1 LKGSHEGDATA
12 VSPPIAG
19 TTLYA
24 LPVSNTANDT
34 PDRRMPPWIFRAILM
49 FWGSYAALTLGQSVI
64 KSLKDLLIMLLISL
78 FLSLAIEPA
87 VNALERRGMKRGLA
101 TGLLLI
107 GLTLLTVAF
116 LAAIGALLAKQI
128 TSLAEKAPDYVTKLE
143 TWVNTSFRTKIDTQ
157 AVRNKI
163 TSTDGPLKNVAGSI
177 LGWSTSVLSAIF
189 QLLGVALFTFYM
201 VAEGPKM
208 RRVVCSRLQP
218 GVQER
223 VLEAW
228 EVAMDKTGGY
238 IYSRATLGFFSA
250 ACHWVVMI
258 ILGVPYNLA
267 LAVWVGLISQFL
279 PVIGTYL
286 AGALPVIVAL
296 ADHPSRAVWLLV
308 FIVLYQQF
316 ENYVLLP
323 RITAR
328 TMELHA
334 AIAFGAAIAG
344 GAVLGPVGA
353 ILALPLAASIQSFL
367 TMYGRRHEIVDSHLT
382 QTQAAPDPVR
392 GRVTKLTKKPKPA
405 E

>member
-1 LKGSHEGDATA
+1 VSDA
-12 VSPPIAG
+12 
-19 TTLYA
+19 
-24 LPVSNTANDT
+24 ANDT

-49 FWGSYAALTLGQSVI
+49 FWGTYAALTLGQSVAS
-64 KSLKDLLIMLLISL
+64 SLKDLLIMLLISL

-87 VNALERRGMKRGLA
+87 VNTLERRGMKRGLA
-101 TGLLLI
+101 TGLLLV

-116 LAAIGALLAKQI
+116 LVAIGALLAKQI
-128 TSLAEKAPDYVTKLE
+128 TSLVDRAPDYVTKLE
-143 TWVNTSFRTKIDTQ
+143 TWVNSSFGAKIDTQ
-157 AVRNKI
+157 AIRTRI
-163 TSTDGPLKNVAGSI
+163 TATDGPLKGIAGSI
-177 LGWSTSVLSAIF
+177 LGWSTTVLGVIF

-208 RRVVCSRLQP
+208 RRVVCSRLRP

-238 IYSRATLGFFSA
+238 IYSRAVLGFFSA
-250 ACHWVVMI
+250 SCHWVVMI

-267 LAVWVGLISQFL
+267 LAVWVGLVSQFL

-286 AGALPVIVAL
+286 AGALPVLVTL
-296 ADHPSRAVWLLV
+296 ADHPSRAVWLLIFV
-308 FIVLYQQF
+308 VLYQQF

-344 GAVLGPVGA
+344 GAILGPVGA
-353 ILALPLAASIQSFL
+353 ILALPLAASVQSFL
-367 TMYGRRHEIVDSHLT
+367 TMYGRRHEIVESHLT
-382 QTQAAPDPVR
+382 TVQGAPLLPR
-392 GRVTKLTKKPKPA
+392 SRPTKPKS
-405 E
+405 

>member
-1 LKGSHEGDATA
+1 
-12 VSPPIAG
+12 
-19 TTLYA
+19 
-24 LPVSNTANDT
+24 
-34 PDRRMPPWIFRAILM
+34 M
-49 FWGSYAALTLGQSVI
+49 FWGTYAALTLGQSVAA
-64 KSLKDLLIMLLISL
+64 SLKDLLIMLLISL

-101 TGLLLI
+101 TGLLLV
-107 GLTLLTVAF
+107 GLTLLTIAF

-128 TSLAEKAPDYVTKLE
+128 TSLVDKAPDYVTKLE
-143 TWVNTSFRTKIDTQ
+143 TWVNKSFNTKIDTQ
-157 AVRNKI
+157 AVRTRI
-163 TSTDGPLKNVAGSI
+163 TATDGPLKGIAGSI
-177 LGWSTSVLSAIF
+177 LGWSTTVLSVIF

-208 RRVVCSRLQP
+208 RRVVCSRLRP

-238 IYSRATLGFFSA
+238 IYSRAVLGFFSA

-258 ILGVPYNLA
+258 ILGVPYSLA

-286 AGALPVIVAL
+286 AGALPVLVAL
-296 ADHPSRAVWLLV
+296 ADHPTRAVWLLV

-344 GAVLGPVGA
+344 GAILGPVGA
-353 ILALPLAASIQSFL
+353 VLALPLAASIQSFL

-382 QTQAAPDPVR
+382 NLPGTPFIQRRKPT
-392 GRVTKLTKKPKPA
+392 KPKS
-405 E
+405 